1 MGGMLKERPVEFQG
15 PGGRIEARLA
25 DASASNRGA
34 LLVLHPHPLYG
45 GSMDNN
51 VVETI
56 VRAGQACGLS
66 TLRFNFRGVGRSQ
79 GVYAE
84 GLGEQDD
91 IGGALRFLEQDVGA
105 ETKILAG
112 YSFGA
117 CVGLGYCHRPNHGID
132 HLFLISPPPLL
143 LSKDVSMEL
152 SVVRKIV
159 LGEMDEL
166 APMAEVQSQ
175 VSTDKR
181 EELIHMVPRAD
192 HFFSGQEEE
201 LEKLLQSFL
210 EKE

>member
-1 MGGMLKERPVEFQG
+1 
-15 PGGRIEARLA
+15 
-25 DASASNRGA
+25 
-34 LLVLHPHPLYG
+34 
-45 GSMDNN
+45 MDNN

-79 GVYAE
+79 GVYTE

-91 IGGALRFLEQDVGA
+91 IGAALRFLEQDVGV

-117 CVGLGYCHRPNHGID
+117 CVGLAYCHRPNHGID
-132 HLFLISPPPLL
+132 HLFLISPPPSL
-143 LSKDVSMEL
+143 LSKEVSMEL

-166 APMAEVQSQ
+166 APMAEVQLQ

-181 EELIHMVPRAD
+181 EELIHMVPGAD
-192 HFFSGQEEE
+192 HFFGGKEEE
-201 LEKLLQSFL
+201 LEGVLKGFL
-210 EKE
+210 SRKDI